1 MEKLALSV
9 VIGGAIAS
17 SFNSS
22 IKTSTKSL
30 SQIGSEIHKM
40 NKTKWK
46 SSMSSK

>member
-22 IKTSTKSL
+22 MKTSTNSIAQMGL
-30 SQIGSEIHKM
+30 QIK
-40 NKTKWK
+40 
-46 SSMSSK
+46 